1 MGIKTNNLIKI
12 LITMAWMKI
21 EIQKEITKTFQAE
34 VLLCCDVTYVRGNE
48 IVLIKE

>member
-1 MGIKTNNLIKI
+1 
-12 LITMAWMKI
+12 MKI

-34 VLLCCDVTYVRGNE
+34 VLLCCDVTYGRVNE